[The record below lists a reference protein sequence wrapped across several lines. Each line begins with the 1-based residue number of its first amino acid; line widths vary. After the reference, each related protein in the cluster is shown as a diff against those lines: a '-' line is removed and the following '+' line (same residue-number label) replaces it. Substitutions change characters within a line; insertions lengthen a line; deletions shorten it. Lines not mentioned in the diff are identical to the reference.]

1 MNETTYE
8 EVHDVAVSLHYELT
22 EAQIEYVI
30 QNFDNEA
37 KEDPSGDRTLWI
49 EKLIYEFDDNCR

>member
-1 MNETTYE
+1 MKGPTHE

-22 EAQIEYVI
+22 DAQIEYVI
-30 QNFDNEA
+30 QGFEA
-37 KEDPSGDRTLWI
+37 EAEEDPSGNRMLWI